1 MSTCTYISLNQ
12 FHGLNLRKSKLCVR
26 DLFLGMYLYTVLM
39 YISKVQYVFRILLLV
54 FQNFPI

>member
-1 MSTCTYISLNQ
+1 
-12 FHGLNLRKSKLCVR
+12 
-26 DLFLGMYLYTVLM
+26 M

>member
-1 MSTCTYISLNQ
+1 MSTGTYISLNP
-12 FHGLNLRKSKLCVR
+12 FHGLHLRKSKLCVR